1 MPEIVPD
8 FEVSEIMS
16 TKLDTRKAAELISNL
31 THAPLLSIPA
41 FLSINYYFLN
51 FKEFLLI
58 SSTSIFFSALLPIMT
73 MVIWSKKKNVDLD
86 MPEKENRNVPLVIVI
101 LIYFIGFLILVALNA
116 PLLTSV
122 LMFCYFSN
130 TLIVYF
136 INKYWKISVH
146 SMGVAGPTTALIFA
160 FGPVGSILGLILP
173 LVMWSR
179 VYLKKHTVTQVIA
192 GAILGFLLTTTQL
205 FISYRLL

>member
-1 MPEIVPD
+1 MPN
-8 FEVSEIMS
+8 FEVSEIMF
-16 TKLDTRKAAELISNL
+16 TKLYKRKAAELISNL
-31 THAPLLSIPA
+31 THAPFLSIPA

-58 SSTSIFFSALLPIMT
+58 SFTSLFFSALLPIMI
-73 MVIWSKKKNVDLD
+73 MVIWSKKKNIDLD
-86 MPEKENRNVPLVIVI
+86 MPAKENRNAPLIIVI
-101 LIYFIGFLILVALNA
+101 LIYFIGFLALIALNA
-116 PLLTSV
+116 PLLTSA

-160 FGPVGSILGLILP
+160 FGPVGSIPGLILP
-173 LVMWSR
+173 WVMWSR
-179 VYLKKHTVTQVIA
+179 VYLKKHTMTQVIA
-192 GAILGFLLTTTQL
+192 GAVLGFLLTTTQL
-205 FISYRLL
+205 FIRYKLT

>member
-1 MPEIVPD
+1 MPNL
-8 FEVSEIMS
+8 EVNEIMS
-16 TKLDTRKAAELISNL
+16 TKLYARKAAELVSNL

-58 SSTSIFFSALLPIMT
+58 SFTSILFSALLPIMT

-86 MPEKENRNVPLVIVI
+86 MPAKENRNIPLIIVI
-101 LIYFIGFLILVALNA
+101 FIYFIGFLVLMALNA
-116 PLLTSV
+116 PLFTSA

-130 TLIVYF
+130 TLIVYY

-179 VYLKKHTVTQVIA
+179 VYLKKHTMTQVIA
-192 GAILGFLLTTTQL
+192 GAVLGFLLTTTQL
-205 FISYRLL
+205 LIRYKLT

>member
-1 MPEIVPD
+1 
-8 FEVSEIMS
+8 MS
-16 TKLDTRKAAELISNL
+16 TKLHTRKAAELISNL

-51 FKEFLLI
+51 LKEFLLI
-58 SSTSIFFSALLPIMT
+58 SFTSIFFSALLPMMT
-73 MVIWSKKKNVDLD
+73 MVIWSKKKNVDID
-86 MPEKENRNVPLVIVI
+86 IPARENRNVPLFIVI
-101 LIYFIGFLILVALNA
+101 LIYFLGFLVLIALNA
-116 PLLTSV
+116 PLLTSA

-136 INKYWKISVH
+136 INKYWKISIH

-160 FGPVGSILGLILP
+160 FRPVGFILGLILP

-179 VYLKKHTVTQVIA
+179 VYLKKHTMNQVIA
-192 GAILGFLLTTTQL
+192 GAILGFLSTATQL
-205 FISYRLL
+205 FMSYKLT

>member
-1 MPEIVPD
+1 
-8 FEVSEIMS
+8 MS
-16 TKLDTRKAAELISNL
+16 TKLYARKAAELISNL
-31 THAPLLSIPA
+31 TLPPLLSIPV

-58 SSTSIFFSALLPIMT
+58 SFTSIFFSSLLPILV
-73 MVIWSKKKNVDLD
+73 MVIWSKKENIDLD
-86 MPEKENRNVPLVIVI
+86 MPEKENRSVPLIIVI
-101 LIYFIGFLILVALNA
+101 LIYFIGFLALMTLNA
-116 PLLTSV
+116 PLLTSA

-136 INKYWKISVH
+136 INKYWKISIH

-160 FGPVGSILGLILP
+160 FGPMGSILGLILP

-179 VYLKKHTVTQVIA
+179 VYLKKHTMTQVIA

-205 FISYRLL
+205 FIRYKLT